1 MYKLI
6 NSKKAIFGNGKESK
20 GNFSILINNNKIEDL
35 GETGSFETPPDT
47 EIIDLKDYFVL
58 PGLIDAHMHF
68 FGVPSDQ
75 LYLLGTENESYRVL
89 RAAGE
94 AKKMLE
100 CGITAASCKGSS
112 VTPSLR
118 RAINE
123 GHVPGPRLV
132 AAGEFI
138 CSTGGTWDHMT
149 LPLDWAKET
158 GMLADGIEGVRD
170 AVRKR
175 VRSGS
180 NIIKV
185 GMSKGGVDDEYH
197 PWADDPLNEVA
208 SYSLEEI
215 KSLVNEAHLNKLK
228 VSGHCIGDEAV
239 RYALE
244 GGVDVIEHGYGI
256 SEETRQK
263 LVDQNAMVVTTI
275 SQLHFHNEAADP
287 YHYKE
292 SMKEIFHKHI
302 VQMKIDF
309 EKNLKIGVKYALGTD
324 LVGYPTHPQDAAAK
338 EFEMVVN
345 WGMTNT
351 EAIVAGTKISAEAL
365 GMEKDI
371 GTLEKGKLADI
382 IAVKED
388 PIKNIKTLQDVKFV
402 LFDGE
407 IVVNK
412 ISDQR

>member
-180 NIIKV
+180 NVIKV
-185 GMSKGGVDDEYH
+185 GMSKGGVDDKYH

>member
-1 MYKLI
+1 
-6 NSKKAIFGNGKESK
+6 
-20 GNFSILINNNKIEDL
+20 
-35 GETGSFETPPDT
+35 
-47 EIIDLKDYFVL
+47 
-58 PGLIDAHMHF
+58 
-68 FGVPSDQ
+68 
-75 LYLLGTENESYRVL
+75 
-89 RAAGE
+89 
-94 AKKMLE
+94 
-100 CGITAASCKGSS
+100 
-112 VTPSLR
+112 
-118 RAINE
+118 
-123 GHVPGPRLV
+123 
-132 AAGEFI
+132 
-138 CSTGGTWDHMT
+138 MT

-180 NIIKV
+180 NLIKV
-185 GMSKGGVDDEYH
+185 GMSKGGVDDKYH

-275 SQLHFHNEAADP
+275 SQLHFHNEAAGP
-287 YHYKE
+287 YNYE
-292 SMKEIFHKHI
+292 EFMKEIFHKHI
-302 VQMKIDF
+302 KQMKIDF

-365 GMEKDI
+365 GMEKEI

-382 IAVKED
+382 IAVKDD

-407 IVVNK
+407 IVVDK
-412 ISDQR
+412 ISD

>member
-20 GNFSILINNNKIEDL
+20 GNFSILINDNKIKDL

-47 EIIDLKDYFVL
+47 EIVDLKDYFVL

-123 GHVPGPRLV
+123 GHVSGPRLV

-180 NIIKV
+180 NFIKV
-185 GMSKGGVDDEYH
+185 GMSKGGVDDKYH

-287 YHYKE
+287 YHYAE
-292 SMKEIFHKHI
+292 FMKEIFHKHI

-402 LFDGE
+402 LFDGK

>member
-6 NSKKAIFGNGKESK
+6 NSKKAIFGNGQESK

-47 EIIDLKDYFVL
+47 EIIDLKNYFIL

-180 NIIKV
+180 NVIKV

-256 SEETRQK
+256 SEDTRQK

-275 SQLHFHNEAADP
+275 SQLHFHNKAADP
-287 YHYKE
+287 YHYKK

-382 IAVKED
+382 IAVKDD

-407 IVVNK
+407 IVINK
-412 ISDQR
+412 T

>member
-382 IAVKED
+382 IAVKDD

-407 IVVNK
+407 IVINK
-412 ISDQR
+412 T

>member
-1 MYKLI
+1 MYRLI
-6 NSKKAIFGNGKESK
+6 NSKKAIFGNGKESQE
-20 GNFSILINNNKIEDL
+20 NFSILIKNNKILEL
-35 GETGSFETPPDT
+35 GETGSIETPPDT
-47 EIIDLKDYFVL
+47 EVIDLKDYFVL

-68 FGVPSDQ
+68 FGVPSHQ
-75 LYLLGTENESYRVL
+75 LHLLGTEEESYRVL

-180 NIIKV
+180 NLIKV
-185 GMSKGGVDDEYH
+185 GMSKGGVDDKYH

-275 SQLHFHNEAADP
+275 SQLHFHNEAAEP
-287 YHYKE
+287 YHYE
-292 SMKEIFHKHI
+292 GHMIDIFKRHI
-302 VQMKIDF
+302 EQMKIDF

-345 WGMTNT
+345 WGMTNI

-365 GMEKDI
+365 GMEKEI

-382 IAVKED
+382 IAVKDD

-412 ISDQR
+412 ISDQG

>member
-1 MYKLI
+1 MYKI
-6 NSKKAIFGNGKESK
+6 IHCKKAIFGDGKESK
-20 GNFSILINNNKIEDL
+20 GEYSVLIKNNKIEEL
-35 GETGSFETPPDT
+35 GERGSIELPPDT
-47 EIIDLKDYFVL
+47 EVLDLKDYYLL
-58 PGLIDAHMHF
+58 PGLVDAHMHF

-75 LYLLGTENESYRVL
+75 LHLLATEDESYRVL

-94 AKKMLE
+94 AKKMLD

-112 VTPSLR
+112 VTPNLR

-149 LPLDWAKET
+149 FPLDWAKDT
-158 GMLADGIEGVRD
+158 GMLADGIEGVRE

-185 GMSKGGVDDEYH
+185 GMSKGGVEDKYH
-197 PWADDPLNEVA
+197 PWGDNPWNEVS

-215 KSLVNEAHLNKLK
+215 KALVHEAHLNKLK

-239 RYALE
+239 RYALD
-244 GGVDVIEHGYGI
+244 GGIDVIEHGYAI
-256 SEETRQK
+256 SEATRQR
-263 LVDQNAMVVTTI
+263 LVDENAMVVTTI
-275 SQLHFHNEAADP
+275 SQLHFHNEAAEP
-287 YHYKE
+287 YHYHDY
-292 SMKEIFHKHI
+292 MKDIFHTHI
-302 VQMKIDF
+302 QQMKIDF
-309 EKNLKIGVKYALGTD
+309 EKSLKLGVRYALGTD
-324 LVGYPTHPQDAAAK
+324 LVGYPTHPPDAAAK
-338 EFEMVVN
+338 EFEMVVD

-365 GMEKDI
+365 SLEKEI
-371 GTLEKGKLADI
+371 GTLEKGKLADM
-382 IAVKED
+382 IAVKDD
-388 PIKNIKTLQDVKFV
+388 PLNNIKTLQDVKFV
-402 LFDGE
+402 LFDGD
-407 IVVNK
+407 VVVDK
-412 ISDQR
+412 INQ